1 MEELELETYAMNLR
15 QKVRDWIVFRE
26 TVDRLNRCSDR
37 SLDDLGIARHEIR
50 TVARRHALRG

>member
-1 MEELELETYAMNLR
+1 MNLR

-50 TVARRHALRG
+50 AVARRHALRG